1 MPDNYDNICSLC
13 GKVIEEV
20 AYHCCS
26 ECHRMHKKNKQVD
39 IQGDK
44 DDILNARSVVP
55 DVSN

>member
-26 ECHRMHKKNKQVD
+26 ECHRMRRQ
-39 IQGDK
+39 K
-44 DDILNARSVVP
+44 DREQKVETADQKENEVLDGRSV
-55 DVSN
+55 S